1 MSVTHNFCPLGLRGP
16 SSWCQELFGHGL
28 PLREVRGAQGCAT
41 AILVD
46 DHRGSR
52 VHVGAV
58 DDRLPQFLNVPGGDW
73 LRVGQLC
80 GKHLETRRGYE
91 NSGWAEKGQ
100 KDSQCDSTGC
110 VTFPLRCGRAP

>member
-1 MSVTHNFCPLGLRGP
+1 MPVTHNFCPLGLRGP
-16 SSWCQELFGHGL
+16 RSWCQELFGHGL
-28 PLREVRGAQGCAT
+28 PLREVRGAQGCAA

-46 DHRGSR
+46 DHGGSG

-58 DDRLPQFLNVPGGDW
+58 DDGLPQFLNVPGGDW

-100 KDSQCDSTGC
+100 KDPS
-110 VTFPLRCGRAP
+110 VTQQAV